1 MKQTT
6 YEPLITT
13 LAKTTIGTVDY
24 VWYSNTF
31 NMNGGKEIHPLS
43 VVETPSSADLM
54 KF

>member
-1 MKQTT
+1 MSMST

-31 NMNGGKEIHPLS
+31 NKGKELHPIS